1 MIIDLMIKNILQ
13 WKHTLADSSVILS
26 AGVPR
31 PVEASLREDVRW
43 LLVCIGVDMS
53 DVLPLA
59 LPNRVCELDSLATNI
74 QDPELQAMVIDKEAW
89 LNAK

>member
-1 MIIDLMIKNILQ
+1 M
-13 WKHTLADSSVILS
+13 
-26 AGVPR
+26 
-31 PVEASLREDVRW
+31 
-43 LLVCIGVDMS
+43 
-53 DVLPLA
+53 LPLA